1 MRPGRGYPKVTGVL
15 PIGLEKST
23 RIMPVVAHSVKEYV
37 CVMEL
42 HGEVDEDKLRKALEL
57 FKGPIYQRPPLKSSV
72 KRVLRVRK
80 VHDIRLLETKGRHA
94 LLHVVSEPGTYMRKL
109 CHDLGIVLG
118 TGAHM
123 RELRRTRTGP
133 FSEDK
138 SVTLQELSEAI
149 YLYENEGHEELL
161 RRIIHPVE
169 VAVCELPKIVVKDT
183 AVGSIVNGSPLYKGG
198 IIAYTKNIETERWT
212 ALLTLRGELIG
223 LGKPFREQSTH
234 EDPLNSIR
242 PQIVIMEPGK
252 YPNLWKRRRE
262 DALLQSQKQARS

>member
-1 MRPGRGYPKVTGVL
+1 MTGVL

-23 RIMPVVAHSVKEYV
+23 RIMPIVAHSVKEYV

-42 HGEVDEDKLRKALEL
+42 HGEVSEKELRKTLEL

-94 LLHVVSEPGTYMRKL
+94 LIYVVSESGTYMRKL
-109 CHDLGIVLG
+109 CHDVGIVLG

-149 YLYENEGHEELL
+149 YLYEKEGREELL

-169 VAVCELPKIVVKDT
+169 VAVCGLPKIVVKDT
-183 AVGSIVNGSPLYKGG
+183 AVGSIVNGSPLYKEG
-198 IIAYTKNIETERWT
+198 IIAYTKNIDTEKWA
-212 ALLTLRGELIG
+212 ALLTIRGELIG
-223 LGKPFREQSTH
+223 LGKPFKEQSAYK
-234 EDPLNSIR
+234 DLPNSIK
-242 PQIVIMEPGK
+242 PHIVIMEPGK
-252 YPNLWKRRRE
+252 YPNIWKGRKA
-262 DALLQSQKQARS
+262 DALLQFQKQARS